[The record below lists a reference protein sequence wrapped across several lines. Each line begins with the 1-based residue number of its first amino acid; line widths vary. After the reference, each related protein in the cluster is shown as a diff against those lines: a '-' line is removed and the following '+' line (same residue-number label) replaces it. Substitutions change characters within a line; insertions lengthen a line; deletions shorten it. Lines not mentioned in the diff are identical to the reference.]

1 MISTPGCSLS
11 AGRAVSLLGFA
22 CGVSPVQLRR
32 LAPRGHKLNGPRR
45 QRTPSRPIHLML
57 VGAVRATSAFDSPAS
72 PAGVEHP
79 SVPINLVLNVSPLL
93 LVESTTFTIVQ
104 LYETTT
110 SSAPVLPLT
119 SFHARLLLQGL
130 RVWQRG
136 RCIRGRYVRD
146 RLLQ

>member
-1 MISTPGCSLS
+1 MVHSGEKELVILEKFKGINKKRVVFDFHSRVLAFRG
-11 AGRAVSLLGFA
+11 AGGEPPR
-22 CGVSPVQLRR
+22 LR
-32 LAPRGHKLNGPRR
+32 LRGL
-45 QRTPSRPIHLML
+45 TC
-57 VGAVRATSAFDSPAS
+57 PAS
-72 PAGVEHP
+72 TAGVEHP

>member
-1 MISTPGCSLS
+1 MVHSGEKKLVILEKFKGINKKRVVFDFHSRVLAFRG
-11 AGRAVSLLGFA
+11 AGGEPPR
-22 CGVSPVQLRR
+22 LR
-32 LAPRGHKLNGPRR
+32 LRGL
-45 QRTPSRPIHLML
+45 TC
-57 VGAVRATSAFDSPAS
+57 PAS
-72 PAGVEHP
+72 PAGVEDP

-119 SFHARLLLQGL
+119 SFRARLLLQGL

-136 RCIRGRYVRD
+136 RCIRDRYVRD